1 MPLKL
6 LSNFSVEVSIQRTKS
21 AEFDIAKDHGVIF
34 GIFFE
39 DGNASPSMTGTL

>member
-6 LSNFSVEVSIQRTKS
+6 LSDFSVEVSIQRTRS
-21 AEFDIAKDHGVIF
+21 GNIELARDHGVVI

-39 DGNASPSMTGTL
+39 DGNKSPSIAGLL